1 MLKILIVDDEYQI
14 REGMRSFPWEQYGC
28 EIAGFSEDGEE
39 ALLKSRLLQPD
50 IVITDIKMQG
60 MDGLTFAEELKKES
74 PLTGI
79 ILLTGFDEAA
89 YARRAV
95 HIHVDDYLLKPAS
108 AGDLA
113 ASLEKV
119 CSLVRVRQNR
129 EQHYEKLNRQI
140 EAALPLLR
148 SNLFSRLA
156 NGTFHSAR
164 EAERSF
170 SLFDVKTGKYAV
182 IGLKYSLK
190 ETSGSDRIREEW
202 MHMMSIGSACEK
214 EYAQYTLDLLS
225 FSNNPSLYYLLIF
238 PAEWTAEDCGKAIQM
253 STHKVKKQLKAD
265 LDFDLS
271 FGISRIS
278 SDLMGVA
285 ELYYQAN
292 YALSQCSFFS
302 DNPTLYYND
311 LSEEG
316 ENEIHIPAARREELI
331 TAINS
336 GDYTAVSQYVEYL
349 IPPSLPDSVPD
360 ITASIQRVMS
370 EVFYVLQQTEEV
382 APSEVLKEGFRM
394 DLFQELL
401 HSHSQKELRDCAAA
415 IMGSVLQAKQKKTI
429 RHFDVTANQIV
440 AYIREHYQEDLS
452 LDLLADRFHF
462 STSYISRLIRRC
474 EGINFTEIVTET
486 RLQKAKQLLEDPSLR
501 TLDVGSMVGYH
512 DTSYFIQSFRKRFGV
527 TPNEYR
533 GLMAL

>member
-202 MHMMSIGSACEK
+202 MHMMSIDSACEK
-214 EYAQYTLDLLS
+214 KGIAVPDSIGAYASLIYRSLAVYYKKTIDELEKITGKEY
-225 FSNNPSLYYLLIF
+225 
-238 PAEWTAEDCGKAIQM
+238 EM
-253 STHKVKKQLKAD
+253 HKVKKQLKAD

-452 LDLLADRFHF
+452 LDLLSDRFHF